1 MLGSVT
7 DFLNPVCIEPVD
19 PPILDGLQ
27 ECL

>member
-7 DFLNPVCIEPVD
+7 EFLNPVCIEPVD
-19 PPILDGLQ
+19 PPILANLQ